1 VIRSFDPICGEMQ
14 DFIQEFVEG
23 NRALVFQILLQI
35 GFVIILKILRM
46 IGVVTSGTL
55 TVGGTVDCK

>member
-1 VIRSFDPICGEMQ
+1 M
-14 DFIQEFVEG
+14 
-23 NRALVFQILLQI
+23 LVLQILLQI

-55 TVGGTVDCK
+55 AVGGTVDFVSSDGGSVGGVEDGIGLSSHEVLV

>member
-1 VIRSFDPICGEMQ
+1 MQ